1 MKTQTLPMRLQEMI
15 EDAAG
20 IGACFKS
27 PISQQKGVR
36 MFLGLLLLAYFH
48 PTERAHTNI
57 TLQRGSQS
65 T

>member
-1 MKTQTLPMRLQEMI
+1 MKTQTLPMGLEEMI

-20 IGACFKS
+20 IGAFFKS

-48 PTERAHTNI
+48 TQQSAHTNI
-57 TLQRGSQS
+57 KLQQGSQG

>member
-1 MKTQTLPMRLQEMI
+1 MKTQTLPMRLEDMI

-48 PTERAHTNI
+48 QQSAHTNI
-57 TLQRGSQS
+57 TLQQGSQG